1 MFPTMKAVAV
11 LRNPWVRTLSAFHD
25 YIRMGRIKTSV
36 GTPQGME
43 ELVSGKIWLVQSG
56 ERNLEDFDVRILTS
70 GVYIHGLRA
79 CPPPSPRLAISHVAR
94 HLSSSRASGAWS
106 TWSSSQLYVVRSED
120 MFERTAGESRDCCSP
135 IPAPSHI
142 PITSTPPNT
151 SNSTPHSQP
160 LTPTPSHTHT
170 LATPAHLKPS
180 PPPHLAPPS
189 PDPSSPSPPHLSHCR
204 RTLENTAIPGA

>member
-1 MFPTMKAVAV
+1 MKAVAV

-43 ELVSGKIWLVQSG
+43 ELISGKIWLVQSG

-79 CPPPSPRLAISHVAR
+79 
-94 HLSSSRASGAWS
+94 WS

-120 MFERTAGESRDCCSP
+120 MFERTADVLSKIQRFLGLSEYHWSPSELKPRNKNIMRRAFASASLNRSLDDFFVPYNEELYAWMSSRR
-135 IPAPSHI
+135 IPFGRWENATPSSGNSAPSL
-142 PITSTPPNT
+142 TLSSTERF
-151 SNSTPHSQP
+151 SQ
-160 LTPTPSHTHT
+160 LHVG
-170 LATPAHLKPS
+170 L
-180 PPPHLAPPS
+180 
-189 PDPSSPSPPHLSHCR
+189 
-204 RTLENTAIPGA
+204 